1 VVHLGRVSDIG
12 YIQGSS
18 NGETLVKAA
27 FTELKNNAIYPISER
42 DLHNIFAGAILDSP
56 ADSGV
61 GPEIITG
68 IRDMDGATSGQFALA
83 NAPMF
88 AHLVNTDA
96 GTLKPTNEQKLPD
109 RKELSKQ
116 LTALSEL
123 SESEI
128 RVIITDAFSRKLGAL
143 LQLDDIDEDRNLLAL
158 GIDSLVATEIGS
170 WAKKEL
176 RVQISHPLIFGGAS
190 MKETVYVAISR
201 LDRG

>member
-1 VVHLGRVSDIG
+1 
-12 YIQGSS
+12 
-18 NGETLVKAA
+18 VKA
-27 FTELKNNAIYPISER
+27 FTELQDNAHYPISER
-42 DLHNIFAGAILDSP
+42 DLHNIFAEAIPASP

-68 IRDMDGATSGQFALA
+68 IRDIYDATLELFALA
-83 NAPMF
+83 HASMF
-88 AHLVNTDA
+88 AHLVKTDA

-116 LTALSEL
+116 LAALSEL
-123 SESEI
+123 SKCEI
-128 RVIITDAFSRKLGAL
+128 RVIIMDAFSRKLGAL
-143 LQLDDIDEDRNLLAL
+143 IQIDHIDVDRSLLNL

-176 RVQISHPLIFGGAS
+176 RVQISHSLIFGGAS
-190 MKETVYVAISR
+190 MKETVDVAISR